1 VLTFKLTVTSEGASS
16 TDIVNVTIKNVNHA
30 PSALAGDGQIVRE
43 GASVKLYGDVSFD
56 PDGDPITFSWTQTLG
71 PNVELDDASSAT
83 PTFVTPLLVGGVGD
97 AVLLEFE
104 LVVSD
109 GAMAA
114 SDRVQVRVEQ
124 ENHVPIANAGPDQTK
139 TEGSLVTLDGTSSQD
154 PDGDAIAT
162 YTWTQLPS
170 SPNGLVVNF
179 ENPGGP
185 TPSFMAPL
193 VGPGGATL
201 TFELVVSDSV
211 LSSEPRTVTV
221 TVQNVNDPPLCGLAR
236 PKPSV
241 LWPPDH
247 KLIPIHIEGVTD
259 PDNNQVM
266 FAITAVTQDEPI
278 NGTGDADTSPDAVV
292 HEGVAHLRAE
302 RASAGNGRVYRVA
315 FTADD
320 GRAVDGACQG
330 AVTISVPSTMRTG
343 LDAIDDGQLY
353 DAIGP

>member
-179 ENPGGP
+179 
-185 TPSFMAPL
+185 
-193 VGPGGATL
+193 
-201 TFELVVSDSV
+201 V

-302 RASAGNGRVYRVA
+302 RPARGTDASTALLSPLTTGALSTEPARV
-315 FTADD
+315 
-320 GRAVDGACQG
+320 
-330 AVTISVPSTMRTG
+330 
-343 LDAIDDGQLY
+343 L
-353 DAIGP
+353 